1 MKNNLKKVM
10 ALLLAFVLCTVM
22 LAGCG
27 GDKEEAPKTVDE
39 VKGETYDA
47 GNVSALVPT
56 GWKAFPVSDLFDS
69 YDGEYDPTA
78 LQICKGG
85 DSEWDLFSKPYVQI
99 NYYPDNTMY
108 TDMKDFYDDTADL
121 EPIQAGGYTW
131 NGFTGTSLD
140 TPIAVI
146 WTTGDVQLQVTMS
159 LGEDDPITPTD
170 ADVLAILGSIVI
182 K

>member
-1 MKNNLKKVM
+1 MKKTMKK
-10 ALLLAFVLCTVM
+10 ALLLLLTLALCASV

-27 GDKEEAPKTVDE
+27 GKTPETPEE

-47 GNVSALVPT
+47 GDFTVLVPD
-56 GWKAFPVSDLFDS
+56 GWKEFPVSDMFDE
-69 YDGEYDPTA
+69 YDGDYDPTA

-108 TDMKDFYDDTADL
+108 TDTKDFYNDTADL

-140 TPIAVI
+140 TPMAVI

-159 LGEDDPITPTD
+159 LGEDDPITATD

>member
-1 MKNNLKKVM
+1 MKKTMKK
-10 ALLLAFVLCTVM
+10 ALLLLLALALCASV

-27 GDKEEAPKTVDE
+27 GDKTPATPEE

-47 GNVSALVPT
+47 GEFTVLVPD
-56 GWKAFPVSDLFDS
+56 GWKEFPVSDTLDE
-69 YDGEYDPTA
+69 YDGDYDPTA

-159 LGEDDPITPTD
+159 LGEDDPITATD